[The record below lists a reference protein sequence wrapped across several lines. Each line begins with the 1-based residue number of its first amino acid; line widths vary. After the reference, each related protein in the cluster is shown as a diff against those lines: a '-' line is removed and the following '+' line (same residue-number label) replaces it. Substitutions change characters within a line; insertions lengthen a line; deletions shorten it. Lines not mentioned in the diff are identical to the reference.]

1 MEANRR
7 TNLRVCTGHP
17 LVAATPLHRKTP
29 CARRPGTSSSSQS
42 HLATCLLPI
51 ELRQTAPTNAPR
63 PPTSLA
69 SLRTMQRPRSRTGC
83 LVRRRPRPIVS
94 PHLSRSCTHGLLI
107 AMAGLCV
114 DHGFEPATGGH
125 PHVSEDGATKPGE
138 ARPRG
143 SEDTSKMSH
152 EPFKPEEPTFQP
164 TTHRLQNIRAD
175 PNSVQFLVSTK
186 NQTCSAKDVEVGDG
200 SLQIVASGE
209 EALARIAE
217 ALGSPQ
223 SISAA
228 RQSSQVSRFDSY
240 GRGQVLGTA
249 QMQREQDRNRK

>member
-1 MEANRR
+1 MSPGDRTPTDSADECSASAHIAREPTHDAEAQEPNRLPS
-7 TNLRVCTGHP
+7 TTT
-17 LVAATPLHRKTP
+17 ATAH
-29 CARRPGTSSSSQS
+29 S
-42 HLATCLLPI
+42 
-51 ELRQTAPTNAPR
+51 
-63 PPTSLA
+63 
-69 SLRTMQRPRSRTGC
+69 
-83 LVRRRPRPIVS
+83 
-94 PHLSRSCTHGLLI
+94 
-107 AMAGLCV
+107 LCV

-125 PHVSEDGATKPGE
+125 PHVSEDEAKKPGE

-164 TTHRLQNIRAD
+164 THRLQNIRAD